1 MGAGRGMLR
10 ACLNRTHRRLPACLP
25 LRPLVWVG
33 RAKME
38 KKKNVQVTHWPSQ
51 AGGHTQEEGEARRRW
66 GASSEAGFEILLLTP
81 FVNTS

>member
-38 KKKNVQVTHWPSQ
+38 KKNVQVTHWPSQ
-51 AGGHTQEEGEARRRW
+51 AGGHTQEEGEARRRR
-66 GASSEAGFEILLLTP
+66 GASSVAGL
-81 FVNTS
+81 

>member
-1 MGAGRGMLR
+1 MGAGRGILR

-33 RAKME
+33 RAKM
-38 KKKNVQVTHWPSQ
+38 KKKC
-51 AGGHTQEEGEARRRW
+51 AGYSLAFPGRHTQEEGEARRRQ
-66 GASSEAGFEILLLTP
+66 GDSSEKGLEILLLIP